1 MPLERPR
8 PPQRPFD
15 TGHAGDDE
23 QLTLMSNQMHLVT
36 PRRWTHFL
44 FFPDEATTRAVGA
57 ELESEWQVDVL
68 AAPDGSGWT
77 LQLTKDSVQV
87 SALAVKHA
95 RRDFSELAQGRGGE
109 YDGWRAWL

>member
-15 TGHAGDDE
+15 TGHTGDDE
-23 QLTLMSNQMHLVT
+23 QLRLMSDQMHLVT

-44 FFPDEATTRAVGA
+44 FFPDEAIARSVGA
-57 ELESEWQVDVL
+57 ELQHEWQTDLL
-68 AAPDGSGWT
+68 ASPDGAGWT
-77 LQLTKDSVQV
+77 LQLTRESVQV

-95 RRDFSELAQGRGGE
+95 RRDFTALATSLGGE